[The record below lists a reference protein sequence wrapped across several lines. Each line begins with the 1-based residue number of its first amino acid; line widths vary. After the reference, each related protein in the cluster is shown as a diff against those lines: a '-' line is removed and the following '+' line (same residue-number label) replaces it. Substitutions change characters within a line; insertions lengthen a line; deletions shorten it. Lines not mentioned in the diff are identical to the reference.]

1 MKDFRPHF
9 DSLGHATLD
18 GTWEFFPGDHRR
30 EDLDGLA
37 AVGIP
42 VPGLWEAN
50 GHLDLDG
57 PAWYRRR
64 FELDDAD
71 GCWTLCFGAVMDLAE
86 VHLNGVHL
94 GDHDLPFTPFGF
106 DATDVVRPGTNT
118 LEVRVV
124 DPPLGDPEHLRLPHG
139 KQGWMNHVFPSRP
152 SLYLTYGGIWQSVEI
167 RRHGPVVVSELFV
180 NADPDHLVVDVEVEN
195 RLGVPV
201 TAGLGVRTL
210 GRVVGREVDIDAR
223 GRATVRVPVGATDAP
238 RWSPASPDL
247 HEVVVDARVG
257 GAPSDLRTAR
267 FGLRTVRVDGARI
280 LVNDEPYRMK
290 SVLVQ
295 GFTAEE
301 LYAEGDRAAI
311 EHEVRA
317 AMAMGFNTLR
327 LHIKAFDPRYLD
339 VCDELGVFVHCD
351 LPVAEPIDHEA
362 MGDDTV
368 LVRRCV
374 RAIDEQVRRD
384 RNHPSIILWSAMNEL
399 CDGRRE
405 ARGWPAYEH
414 FARTLVAA
422 VEAADGTRPVIENDW
437 VEPDPDRIFAS
448 PIVTAHWYGQ
458 LHADYFA
465 KIEAACRRW
474 SGMGRPFYVSEFGDW
489 GLPDMPALAD
499 PAFWDTRE
507 IYEVGLTATLWPS
520 TIGRFVRETQ
530 RYQGLADRL
539 QAEVWRRHDDIGGYC
554 LTELTDV
561 PHELNGLL
569 DLHRRPKPLAVTEVA
584 RANQTVLPM
593 LKLTT
598 LVAEAGAPLEA
609 DVHVANDG
617 VQLEAVDVELRF
629 GDSAEPLAMDELAP
643 VPGAAG
649 DLDSF
654 LDRFTESVSG
664 VLDVAGI
671 EAHAVTHLGR
681 ASIVAPAVP
690 GNHDLVVRLR
700 AGGQLVA
707 ENRYPVHVV
716 TVEPA
721 GVAVQVRASE
731 RTLAALAAVEA
742 SVGAGS
748 DVLVV
753 GEGDLDAAAGAAARA
768 LLAAGGVV
776 LVLAQA
782 PAAAEHYPVPVEL
795 VEVATAWGSTVFHFT
810 TDHGALPSLPR
821 RNVLVAEDST
831 VQATS
836 VVGGV
841 AGAAFPDT
849 PVVIAFK
856 PVPGALTG
864 TIVGAVDAGGGR
876 LVLCQYRLVDRAA
889 EGDVAAR
896 ALLADLLRWAA
907 LPRPVMDARRGTKA
921 DGRATTTYRWTS
933 GRAR

>member
-1 MKDFRPHF
+1 MTFRPQF
-9 DSLGHATLD
+9 DSLGHASLD
-18 GTWEFFPGDHRR
+18 GTWEFFPGDVARD
-30 EDLDGLA
+30 ELDRLH
-37 AVGIP
+37 AVDIP

-57 PAWYRRR
+57 AAWYRRR
-64 FELDDAD
+64 FELDDVES
-71 GCWTLCFGAVMDLAE
+71 CWTLCFGAVMDLAE
-86 VHLNGVHL
+86 VHLNGTHL
-94 GDHDLPFTPFGF
+94 GGHDLPFTPFGF
-106 DATDVVRPGTNT
+106 DATEAVATGTNT
-118 LEVRVV
+118 LDVRVV
-124 DPPLGDPEHLRLPHG
+124 DPPLGDPEHLRMPHG

-152 SLYLTYGGIWQSVEI
+152 SLYLTYGGIWQSVEL
-167 RRHGPVVVSELFV
+167 RRHGPVVVAEVFV
-180 NADPDHLVVDVEVEN
+180 NGDPDDLVVEVELEN
-195 RLGVPV
+195 RLDAPV

-210 GRVVGREVDIDAR
+210 GRVVGREVDIRAR
-223 GRATVRVPVGATDAP
+223 SRTTVHVSLGRTDAP
-238 RWSPASPDL
+238 RWSPASPAL
-247 HEVVVDARVG
+247 HDVVVDTRVG
-257 GAPSDLRTAR
+257 GVPSDLRTAC
-267 FGLRTVRVDGARI
+267 FGLRTVRVDGSQI

-311 EHEVRA
+311 EHEVAA
-317 AMAMGFNTLR
+317 AMAMGFNTVR

-362 MGDDTV
+362 MGGDTV
-368 LVRRCV
+368 LVDRCV

-399 CDGRRE
+399 CDGRHE
-405 ARGWPAYEH
+405 ARRWPEYEH

-422 VEAADGTRPVIENDW
+422 VQAADGTRPVIENDW
-437 VEPDPDRIFAS
+437 VEPDPDYIFTS

-474 SGMGRPFYVSEFGDW
+474 SGLGRPFYVSEFGDW

-499 PAFWDTRE
+499 PAFWDTRA
-507 IYEVGLTATLWPS
+507 IYEVGLTSTLWPS
-520 TIGRFVRETQ
+520 TIGRFIRETQ

-569 DLHRRPKPLAVTEVA
+569 DLHRRPKPLAVAEVS
-584 RANQTVLPM
+584 RANQPVLPM
-593 LKLTT
+593 LELAT
-598 LVAEAGAPLEA
+598 LVAEAGAPLA
-609 DVHVANDG
+609 AQVHVANDG
-617 VQLEAVDVELRF
+617 PALEAVDVELRF
-629 GDSAEPLAMDELAP
+629 GDSTEPLAMDELAA
-643 VPGAAG
+643 VPGATP
-649 DLDSF
+649 DLDAF
-654 LDRFTESVSG
+654 ADRFSESVCG
-664 VLDVAGI
+664 VLDVPNVD
-671 EAHAVTHLGR
+671 AHGVSHLG
-681 ASIVAPAVP
+681 AVSIVAPAVP
-690 GNHDLVVRLR
+690 GNHDLLVRLR
-700 AGGQLVA
+700 AGGELVA
-707 ENRYPVHVV
+707 ENRYPIHVV
-716 TVEPA
+716 STEPA
-721 GVAVQVRASE
+721 AVTVRACASA
-731 RTLAALAAVEA
+731 RTLAALSAVGA
-742 SVGAGS
+742 SVADGG

-753 GEGDLDAAAGAAARA
+753 GEGDLDADAGDAARHV
-768 LLAAGGVV
+768 LAEGGVV
-776 LVLAQA
+776 VVLAQA
-782 PAAAEHYPVPVEL
+782 PPAAEHFPVPVEL

-836 VVGGV
+836 VVGAV

-864 TIVGAVDAGGGR
+864 TVVGALDADRGR
-876 LVLCQYRLVDRAA
+876 LVLCQYRLVDRADD
-889 EGDVAAR
+889 GDVAAR
-896 ALLADLLRWAA
+896 ALLADVLRWASVPA
-907 LPRPVMDARRGTKA
+907 PVMDARRETKA
-921 DGRATTTYRWTS
+921 DGRSTTTYRWTDE
-933 GRAR
+933 RAR